1 MAEGNFSPD
10 NNNYERRVV
19 VGLVN
24 TLTKERLRIAQ
35 QNAVDSQIL
44 NIGSLENISDISQL
58 VPQQLTF
65 LERSLSI
72 HKDDP
77 WLNTQVGT
85 WERYQELIVRDP
97 NSFDSGEKMKVS
109 VIESRLIS
117 YPWLKYAIMARRMG
131 VERPIKI
138 EHVINQTA
146 DIAAQDGIGGGE
158 FEDVI
163 AKVESSLNAAM
174 GFFRK
179 LRKPYKALLSRKLR
193 LNKNLLR
200 YNHQKERNSKVE
212 NDMD

>member
-1 MAEGNFSPD
+1 MSNVERTVGGVEIKLKAAEERLAEGNFSPD

-85 WERYQELIVRDP
+85 W
-97 NSFDSGEKMKVS
+97 K
-109 VIESRLIS
+109 
-117 YPWLKYAIMARRMG
+117 
-131 VERPIKI
+131 
-138 EHVINQTA
+138 
-146 DIAAQDGIGGGE
+146 
-158 FEDVI
+158 
-163 AKVESSLNAAM
+163 
-174 GFFRK
+174 
-179 LRKPYKALLSRKLR
+179 
-193 LNKNLLR
+193 
-200 YNHQKERNSKVE
+200 
-212 NDMD
+212 